1 MSVNCDFCN
10 TKISSKYILSK
21 HKLTESCQRIK
32 RELEYSKNIIEL
44 NNKNK
49 ELEKRINSQNSE
61 LEENKLTITTLENKN
76 KNLED
81 KIKTLQEKSEEYR
94 KIVETVATSKF
105 KIKKDV
111 LENIQNNTF
120 EIDINLTNKQLNK
133 TKYKDIHED
142 QIKKDIQSLKLKD
155 NYQLEYREDDGF
167 INITNLC
174 KAGGKKFNHWNSI
187 DKTKRFLDVLSSTAG
202 IPVVELLKQEQ
213 GGNGER
219 HTWAHPQVAI
229 NIAQWISPE
238 FDVLVSKWVYEIML
252 TGKVDIRDNKT
263 TQELDIMNK
272 ENKLLKNRIKLL
284 ESKILQKQPRETFEE
299 NKNVVYII
307 TTEYK
312 EAQGHYKIGKAQDL
326 QKRLSTLNTSDK
338 HEVIYNTS
346 CKSKKKM
353 DLLEQ
358 LIHDKLEDKRIE
370 PNKEWFLSEE
380 DAEDFIK
387 IIEECKK
394 INNL

>member
-1 MSVNCDFCN
+1 MEIINCNYCDASI
-10 TKISSKYILSK
+10 TKQNFSRHQKSEICERIQKSLLKQSNKAEKELD
-21 HKLTESCQRIK
+21 KLREENNKLLIQLENSNIHNNNLYK
-32 RELEYSKNIIEL
+32 KINELEI
-44 NNKNK
+44 KNK
-49 ELEKRINSQNSE
+49 ELNN
-61 LEENKLTITTLENKN
+61 
-76 KNLED
+76 
-81 KIKTLQEKSEEYR
+81 KSEEYR
-94 KIVETVATSKF
+94 QIVEKSATSKF

-111 LENIQNNTF
+111 LENIQTDNTF
-120 EIDINLTNKQLNK
+120 EININLTNKQLNK
-133 TKYKDIHED
+133 TKFKDIHED

-155 NYQLEYREDDGF
+155 NYQLEYRENDGF

-174 KAGGKKFNHWNSI
+174 KAGGKKFNDWNRL
-187 DKTKRFLDVLSSTAG
+187 DKTKRFLDVLSSTTG

-263 TQELDIMNK
+263 TEELDIMNK

-284 ESKILQKQPRETFEE
+284 ESKILQKQPREIFEE
-299 NKNVVYII
+299 NKNVVYIV

-312 EAQGHYKIGKAQDL
+312 EAQGHYKIGKAQDV
-326 QKRLSTLNTSDK
+326 QKRLSTYNTSDK

-358 LIHDKLEDKRIE
+358 LVHDKLEDKRIE

-380 DAEDFIK
+380 DSEDFIK
-387 IIEECKK
+387 VIEECKK